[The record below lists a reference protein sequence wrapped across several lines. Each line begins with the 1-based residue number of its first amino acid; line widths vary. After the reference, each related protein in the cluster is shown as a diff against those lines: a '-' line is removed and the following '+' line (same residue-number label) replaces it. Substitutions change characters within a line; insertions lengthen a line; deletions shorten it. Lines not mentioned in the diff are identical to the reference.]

1 MEHSLV
7 IKSLGAIVGDAY
19 ILSGD
24 QDREKYDNDWT
35 GKWKGESLAVVRPSN
50 TSEVADVLKFAYEHD
65 LSVVPQSGN
74 TGIAGG
80 AYPGQNQSHIILSLE
95 RMNRII
101 EINTDSQLAIVEA
114 GVVLQDLHQKMEE
127 YGLIF
132 PLTFGAQGS
141 CMIGGNLATNAGGS
155 NVVRYGNT
163 RELCMGIEVVTPDGR
178 ILNLMSQLHKDNT
191 GYSLKNLFIGSEG
204 TLGVI
209 TSAVLKLFPMPKA
222 YATALVAIP
231 SINAAL
237 SLLNRF
243 QEATRGSVEAFELM
257 PHQFIELV
265 TNHFDNLSP
274 PFDQPMEYSVLIEIG
289 AVSSED
295 ATPRE
300 DGSVPV
306 MSQLESLLEEL
317 FESGEVLDAVIAQS
331 EEQRQ
336 TLWDIREGG
345 LEAILAKGRP
355 ILCDI
360 AVPLDKVQTFIDIM
374 ENRLAIIAPNSD
386 YSVIAHLGDGNLHYG
401 IWPNVL
407 AGAEWDLV
415 LESRIVE
422 EVEIVIKDLSGTFSA
437 EHGIGCS
444 KTDAM
449 KRMKDIVS
457 LDVMRQIKQSLDP
470 KNLMNPGKLLP
481 NR

>member
-7 IKSLGAIVGDAY
+7 IKSLGALVGEAY
-19 ILSGD
+19 VLSGE
-24 QDREKYDNDWT
+24 QDREKYDCDWT

-50 TSEVADVLKFAYEHD
+50 TSEVADVIKFAYEHD
-65 LSVVPQSGN
+65 ISVVPQSGN

-80 AYPGQNQSHIILSLE
+80 AYPGQDKSQIILSLD
-95 RMNRII
+95 RMNKII
-101 EINTDSQLAIVEA
+101 EINTNSHLAIVEA
-114 GVVLQDLHQKMEE
+114 GVVLQELHQTVEE

-163 RELCMGIEVVTPDGR
+163 RDLCMGLEVVTPDGR

-191 GYSLKNLFIGSEG
+191 GYSLKNLYIGSEG

-231 SINAAL
+231 SVDAAL
-237 SLLNRF
+237 NLLNRF

-289 AVSSED
+289 AVSPED
-295 ATPRE
+295 VAPQE
-300 DGSVPV
+300 DGSIPV
-306 MSQLESLLEEL
+306 MNLLESLLEEL
-317 FESGEVLDAVIAQS
+317 FEEGEVLDAVIAQS
-331 EEQRQ
+331 EEQRK
-336 TLWDIREGG
+336 TLWSIREGG

-355 ILCDI
+355 IISDI
-360 AVPLDKVQTFIDIM
+360 AVPLDKVQRFIDEM
-374 ENRLAIIAPNSD
+374 ESRLAIIAPNSE

-407 AGAEWDLV
+407 AGAEWDPI
-415 LESRIVE
+415 LESEIVE
-422 EVEIVIKDLSGTFSA
+422 EIEVVIKELSGTFSA

-444 KTDAM
+444 KTDTM
-449 KRMKDIVS
+449 ERMKDIVA
-457 LDVMRQIKQSLDP
+457 LDVMWQIKQSLDP

-481 NR
+481 CR

>member
-7 IKSLGAIVGDAY
+7 IKSLGALVGEAY
-19 ILSGD
+19 VLSGE
-24 QDREKYDNDWT
+24 QDREKYDCDWT
-35 GKWKGESLAVVRPSN
+35 GKWKGVSLAVVRPSN
-50 TSEVADVLKFAYEHD
+50 TSEVADVIKFAYEHD
-65 LSVVPQSGN
+65 ISVVPQSGN

-80 AYPGQNQSHIILSLE
+80 AYPGQDKSQIILSLD
-95 RMNRII
+95 RMNKII
-101 EINTDSQLAIVEA
+101 EINTNSHLAIVEA
-114 GVVLQDLHQKMEE
+114 GVVLQELHQTVEE

-163 RELCMGIEVVTPDGR
+163 RDLCMGLEVVTPDGR

-231 SINAAL
+231 SVDAAL
-237 SLLNRF
+237 NLLNRF

-289 AVSSED
+289 AVSPED
-295 ATPRE
+295 VAPQE
-300 DGSVPV
+300 DGSIPV
-306 MSQLESLLEEL
+306 MNQLESLLEEL
-317 FESGEVLDAVIAQS
+317 FEEGEVLDAVIAQS
-331 EEQRQ
+331 EEQRK
-336 TLWDIREGG
+336 TLWSIREGG

-355 ILCDI
+355 IISDI
-360 AVPLDKVQTFIDIM
+360 AVPLDKVQRFIDEM
-374 ENRLAIIAPNSD
+374 ESRLAIIAPNSE

-407 AGAEWDLV
+407 AGAEWDPI
-415 LESRIVE
+415 LESEIVE
-422 EVEIVIKDLSGTFSA
+422 EIEVVIKKLRGTFSA

-444 KTDAM
+444 KTDTM
-449 KRMKDIVS
+449 ERMKDIVA
-457 LDVMRQIKQSLDP
+457 LDVMWQIKQSLDP

-481 NR
+481 CR